1 MKPLINKCYKNIF
14 SQRKNDLKFFW
25 GFKKSQ
31 ELMHESGCD
40 CVRYGIALFNGN
52 AILRLNNPLRRKIT
66 VTNIIKF
73 SF

>member
-14 SQRKNDLKFFW
+14 SQRKNDLRFFG

-52 AILRLNNPLRRKIT
+52 AILR
-66 VTNIIKF
+66 
-73 SF
+73 

>member
-14 SQRKNDLKFFW
+14 SQRKNDLRFFW
-25 GFKKSQ
+25 WVQSQ
-31 ELMHESGCD
+31 DLMHESGCD

-73 SF
+73 AF